1 MPQNPE
7 LSQRRKCDT
16 CGKVKQNR
24 DFYKDRNNERVNTC
38 RDCMVRNVD
47 VKKPS
52 TFMPALKEL
61 DYPFVEGKWL
71 EVCRRQ
77 YAKDPD
83 HFDQKNVLGIYARMM
98 KLSRW
103 SEFGYD
109 DQEAACALFDAD
121 KESVAEQERLAAER
135 KEKAEKAREELRE
148 RRAAEDAERKARKE
162 AREKA
167 AREAKERAERE
178 RMEAEEAKIHEARRK
193 RQEELAARQ
202 AEQETLEAIRRKQ
215 GLDENVL
222 RDGLVGRPPKV
233 RSDPEPPPKKRG
245 RPPKRKDPDEAPPAP
260 KKRGRPRKDAT
271 PEQSAIGVDTA
282 SDSLGLLS
290 DRQLLAE
297 KALVDRLTS
306 DDIRQLTVK
315 WGDTYRPSEWL
326 RMEEMYQKYAS
337 EFELSVDR
345 EQTLRQI
352 CKVSLKLDQS
362 IDAGEYAD
370 SAKLSAM
377 LDNLRKSGKFTEA
390 QNKEEKGSF
399 VNTIGQL
406 VEQVERIG
414 GIIPSFKVGTDYPK
428 DKIDITLEDN
438 QRYLY
443 SLVKEE
449 AGLGNLIESYIQKL
463 DAAEKAKKD
472 EEKKAEG
479 VEEEADQEEDE
490 DYSRFLQEAV
500 EQEAA
505 EMFASLE
512 E

>member
-16 CGKVKQNR
+16 CGRVKQNK

-38 RDCMVRNVD
+38 RDCMVRNID

-52 TFMPALKEL
+52 TFLPALKEL

-98 KLSRW
+98 KLNRW
-103 SEFGYD
+103 SKFGYA
-109 DQEAACALFDAD
+109 DQKEACELYDAD
-121 KESVAEQERLAAER
+121 KESVAEQERLLAER
-135 KEKAEKAREELRE
+135 KERAEKARAEMRE
-148 RRAAEDAERKARKE
+148 KRAAEDAEKRARKE
-162 AREKA
+162 ARERA
-167 AREAKERAERE
+167 AREAKEKAEAERLA
-178 RMEAEEAKIHEARRK
+178 AEEAKIHEARRK
-193 RQEELAARQ
+193 RQEELAAKQ
-202 AEQETLEAIRRKQ
+202 AEQEALEAIRRKQ
-215 GLDENVL
+215 GLDDNVL
-222 RDGLVGRPPKV
+222 RDGLVGRPPKMV
-233 RSDPEPPPKKRG
+233 PDPEPPKRRG
-245 RPPKRKDPDEAPPAP
+245 RPPKSKDPDDDAPRPR
-260 KKRGRPRKDAT
+260 RGRPRKTDS
-271 PEQSAIGVDTA
+271 PEQAAIGVSTA
-282 SDSLGLLS
+282 EDSLGLLS

-297 KALVDRLTS
+297 KALVDRLSS

-414 GIIPSFKVGTDYPK
+414 GIIPSFEVGTDYPK

-463 DAAEKAKKD
+463 DAAERTKK
-472 EEKKAEG
+472 EEERKAEG
-479 VEEEADQEEDE
+479 VEEEDQEEDE

-505 EMFASLE
+505 QMFASLE